1 MFSVMIQSSRL
12 ASHSCLLALT
22 LSLVLLSEFPR
33 TTASDENSSVRETR
47 SVGNRVVVQPVDCVL
62 SEWSRWSRCD
72 TCAKKKYRYAK
83 LERPSQFGGEP
94 CYLHGTQEERCE
106 VPARYTCDNVPLCEG
121 FLCTQTGR
129 CIHRTLQCNG
139 EDDCGDMSDEVGC
152 TKTSKP
158 CRVEA
163 EEYWGIENLAK
174 GINVLNSHLEGVV
187 LDNRYYGGG
196 CLPHYIQDVPF
207 RKPFNLQQY
216 TLQTRGSYD
225 FTLQSF
231 ESYSDYMDHTLRERM
246 TQTSFSIGFGIPG
259 VFSFGFN
266 YDSSK
271 YSKSVSKI
279 RRASG
284 VTNSFIRAKAELEL
298 AQYILKSDGLV
309 LHPEFLQRLRSLPQA
324 YVYGEYRQIYKD
336 YGTHYI
342 TEAALGGDFEHTT
355 ILNKEKLE
363 KSDYNLDQYKSCLQ
377 VGFKI
382 GVTIYG
388 VPVSLGAGGGSCA
401 GLLNE
406 MGEDTKNGAM
416 VEDFVA
422 VVRGGNSESITAL
435 LSQKLPSEQLMRLWG
450 EGVRYNPDF
459 IRMTTKPL
467 YELVTSRDF
476 VQADSLKRNLKRA
489 LSEYLAET
497 SACRCAP
504 CHNNG
509 VAVLKG
515 TRCEC
520 VCPTGYTGRSC
531 EITSRLKELG
541 IDGGWNCWGAW
552 SPCSGGQMTRSR
564 QCSNPAPSSG
574 GLPCR
579 GLQQE
584 STDCF

>member
-1 MFSVMIQSSRL
+1 MFSVMLQPSRL
-12 ASHSCLLALT
+12 SSQGSLLTVT
-22 LSLVLLSEFPR
+22 LSLVLLSEFAQ
-33 TTASDENSSVRETR
+33 TIASNENSGVREAR
-47 SVGNRVVVQPVDCVL
+47 SVGNQVVVQPVDCVL

-83 LERPSQFGGEP
+83 LDQPSQFGGEP
-94 CYLHGTQEERCE
+94 CYLHDRQEESCA

-121 FLCTQTGR
+121 FLCTETGR

-139 EDDCGDMSDEVGC
+139 EDDCGDMSDEAGC
-152 TKTSKP
+152 QRVSKP

-231 ESYSDYMDHTLRERM
+231 ESYSDYMAYTFRERM
-246 TQTSFSIGFGIPG
+246 TQTSI
-259 VFSFGFN
+259 SFGFGVPGIFNFEFN
-266 YDSSK
+266 YSDSNYK
-271 YSKSVSKI
+271 KSVSKI

-284 VTNSFIRAKAELEL
+284 VKNSFIRAKAELEL
-298 AQYILKSDGLV
+298 AQYFLKPDGLV

-324 YVYGEYRQIYKD
+324 YVYGEYRQIYRD

-342 TEAALGGDFEHTT
+342 TEATLGGDMEYTI
-355 ILNKEKLE
+355 ILNKENLE
-363 KSDYNLDQYKSCLQ
+363 KSDYNLEQYKSCVQAGLK
-377 VGFKI
+377 V
-382 GVTIYG
+382 GVTIKG
-388 VPVSLGAGGGSCA
+388 VPVSLGIEGGSCN

-422 VVRGGNSESITAL
+422 VVRGGSSQSITAL
-435 LSQKLPSEQLMRLWG
+435 LSQNLPSPQLMRLWG

-459 IRMTTKPL
+459 IRITTKPL
-467 YELVTSRDF
+467 YELVTSGDF
-476 VQADSLKRNLKRA
+476 VQDASLKRNLKRA
-489 LSEYLAET
+489 LSQYLAET
-497 SACRCAP
+497 SSCRCAP

-520 VCPTGYTGRSC
+520 VCPSGYTGRSC
-531 EITSRLKELG
+531 EITSRQKELG
-541 IDGGWNCWGAW
+541 IDGSWSCWGAW
-552 SPCSGGQMTRSR
+552 SSCSGERMIRSR
-564 QCSNPAPSSG
+564 QCNNPAPSSG
-574 GLPCR
+574 GLPCS

-584 STDCF
+584 STECF

>member
-1 MFSVMIQSSRL
+1 MLQPSRFSSQGS
-12 ASHSCLLALT
+12 LLTVT
-22 LSLVLLSEFPR
+22 LSLVLLSEFAQ
-33 TTASDENSSVRETR
+33 TIASNENSGVREAR
-47 SVGNRVVVQPVDCVL
+47 SVGNQVVVQPVDCVL

-83 LERPSQFGGEP
+83 LEQPSQFGGEP
-94 CYLHGTQEERCE
+94 CYLHGRQEESCE

-121 FLCTQTGR
+121 FLCTETGR

-139 EDDCGDMSDEVGC
+139 EDDCGDMSDEAGC
-152 TKTSKP
+152 QRVSKP

-196 CLPHYIQDVPF
+196 CLPHYIQDAPF

-216 TLQTRGSYD
+216 TLQTSGLYD

-231 ESYSDYMDHTLRERM
+231 ESYSDYMAYTFRERM
-246 TQTSFSIGFGIPG
+246 TQTSISFGFGIPG
-259 VFSFGFN
+259 IFNFEFN
-266 YDSSK
+266 YSDSN
-271 YSKSVSKI
+271 YRKSVSKI

-284 VTNSFIRAKAELEL
+284 VKNSFIRAKAELEL
-298 AQYILKSDGLV
+298 AQYFLKPDGLV

-324 YVYGEYRQIYKD
+324 YVYGEYRQIYRD

-342 TEAALGGDFEHTT
+342 TEATLGGDMEYTI
-355 ILNKEKLE
+355 ILNKENLE
-363 KSDYNLDQYKSCLQ
+363 KSDYNLEQYKSCVQAGLK
-377 VGFKI
+377 V
-382 GVTIYG
+382 GVTIKG
-388 VPVSLGAGGGSCA
+388 VPLSLGMEGGSCN
-401 GLLNE
+401 GLLKE

-422 VVRGGNSESITAL
+422 VVRGGSSQSITAL
-435 LSQKLPSEQLMRLWG
+435 LSQNLPSPQLMRLWG

-459 IRMTTKPL
+459 IRITTKPL
-467 YELVTSRDF
+467 YELVTSGDF
-476 VQADSLKRNLKRA
+476 VQDASLKRNLKRA

-497 SACRCAP
+497 SSCRCAP

-520 VCPTGYTGRSC
+520 VCPSGYTGRSC
-531 EITSRLKELG
+531 EITYRQKELG
-541 IDGGWNCWGAW
+541 IDGSWSCWGAW
-552 SPCSGGQMTRSR
+552 SSCSGERMTRSR
-564 QCSNPAPSSG
+564 QCNNPAPSSG
-574 GLPCR
+574 GLPCS

-584 STDCF
+584 STECF